1 MELGKPATP
10 QRNKLANVSIA
21 KPRLDP
27 NNMSASEKEKYM
39 NKLTG
44 YKENSKLFV
53 DGEKHNKMGKNE
65 FLKLLTFQLKN
76 QDPMKPMEQGKMA
89 GELAQFSQLEQL
101 TNLNT
106 KFDGMGKDKTIESKF
121 YGASFLGKEVV
132 TNGSGFNLEADGSS
146 ADVLF
151 NLEKPAAKVLLKI
164 YDSKNAMVGEVW
176 RDNVGQ
182 GNQTLNWDGVQ
193 LDGAPAVKGDYRA
206 EIIAFDGNAQRM
218 KVETKTKGTV
228 ESIFFENGE
237 TVLKV
242 DGKKVYL
249 RDVDSFHLSGR
260 GKFAKASPKQ
270 VAQAF
275 AGVEQKVAPSNNMNK
290 NNISQNLPIAQDD
303 KGKIK
308 LNEMKKQ
315 SGMNVYNKAKN
326 NVGTGITNVY
336 DI

>member
-1 MELGKPATP
+1 MELGRPAP
-10 QRNKLANVSIA
+10 LKRNKLADVSIA

-27 NNMSASEKEKYM
+27 NNMSAAQKKKYM
-39 NKLTG
+39 QQLTG
-44 YKENSKLFV
+44 YKEDNKIFV

-106 KFDGMGKDKTIESKF
+106 KFEGMGKDKNIESKF

-132 TNGSGFNLEADGSS
+132 TNGSGFNLENNGDAADI
-146 ADVLF
+146 LF
-151 NLEKPAAKVLLKI
+151 HLDQPASKVLLKI
-164 YDSKNAMVGEVW
+164 YDDKNAMVGEVW
-176 RDNVGQ
+176 RDNVGK
-182 GNQTLNWDGVQ
+182 GNQTLSWDGVQ
-193 LDGAPAVKGDYRA
+193 LDGAPGVKGDYRA
-206 EIIAFDGNAQRM
+206 EVVAFDQDAQRL

-249 RDVDSFHLSGR
+249 RDVDSFHLGGR
-260 GKFAKASPKQ
+260 GKFNKAGPKN

-275 AGVEQKVAPSNNMNK
+275 AGVEQKVGK
-290 NNISQNLPIAQDD
+290 NNFNNNVPQNLPVAQND
-303 KGKIK
+303 KSNVR
-308 LNEMKKQ
+308 LNEIKKQ
-315 SGMNVYNKAKN
+315 SGINTYNKN
-326 NVGTGITNVY
+326 SVGTGITNIY
-336 DI
+336 DTE